1 MMLDEMAA
9 HLITDPP
16 YVLIIDD
23 DPLFLAVAC
32 EAVREHGLAVRGV
45 GTAGEGLEV
54 LAEGHVPQL
63 ILLDLI
69 LPGLG
74 ARDFL
79 TMVKRE
85 VTLART
91 PVVLVTAVAAED
103 VPTDLPVDGVVLKPV
118 LASQLAGLLDRY
130 CGLR

>member
-1 MMLDEMAA
+1 MM
-9 HLITDPP
+9 HGVSLIPDPP
-16 YVLIIDD
+16 FVLIIDD
-23 DPLFLAVAC
+23 DPLFLAMAC
-32 EAVREHGLAVRGV
+32 EAVREHGHAVRGV
-45 GTAGEGLEV
+45 GTAVEGLEV
-54 LAEGHVPQL
+54 LAEGRPPQL
-63 ILLDLI
+63 ILLDLV

-85 VTLART
+85 VTLSRT

-118 LASQLAGLLDRY
+118 VASQLASVLDRY
-130 CGLR
+130 CGRA